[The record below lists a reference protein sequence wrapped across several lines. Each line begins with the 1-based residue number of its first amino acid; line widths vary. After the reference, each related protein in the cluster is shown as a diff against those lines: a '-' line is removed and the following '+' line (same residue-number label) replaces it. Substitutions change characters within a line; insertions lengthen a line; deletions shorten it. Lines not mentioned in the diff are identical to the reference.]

1 MLPDATVL
9 TAGGT
14 TPGLDDEALSGE
26 VYRPSYLYDKSGNQ
40 AERPTI
46 TSDQS
51 IVDWNQTMS
60 ATVANDTK
68 ISRVSLVGFGA
79 MTHSFDMG
87 QRFMELD
94 FTQSGDRL
102 TISTPDSANVAP
114 PGYYMVFAFDEH
126 GVPSEAHIVQFVA

>member
-1 MLPDATVL
+1 MTLARR
-9 TAGGT
+9 AGN
-14 TPGLDDEALSGE
+14 L
-26 VYRPSYLYDKSGNQ
+26 

-60 ATVANDTK
+60 ATVANNTK

-79 MTHSFDMG
+79 VTHSYDMG

-102 TISTPDSANVAP
+102 TISTPTSANVAP
-114 PGYYMVFAFDEH
+114 PKYYMVFAFDEH